1 MLLNFMMILA
11 PKHDSLDK
19 VQIAKNVLCIQHLG
33 GGYGLEKKLWVVA
46 VGLSTQVPLVQGRSQ
61 QSTPL
66 IEFLVSVLDQDTTGI
81 GSWMSQR
88 DLLRYQKTTS
98 S

>member
-1 MLLNFMMILA
+1 MTLLIRYRLLHFTCPLHLA
-11 PKHDSLDK
+11 S
-19 VQIAKNVLCIQHLG
+19 G
-33 GGYGLEKKLWVVA
+33 GGYDLEKKLWVVG
-46 VGLSTQVPLVQGRSQ
+46 VGLSTQVPLVQGRSK

-66 IEFLVSVLDQDTTGI
+66 VEFLVSVLDQDTTGI
-81 GSWMSQR
+81 GSWMSHR